1 MDRVLTQI
9 AKAALELQDLA
20 CHCLVQKIK
29 RLALRHPVIR
39 VGFPDQLDAGLKIGH
54 IRLKSGE
61 TDPLTLALVEFGG
74 GVVLVHNARYLCTD
88 TTETGGVFRIVEN
101 MI

>member
-1 MDRVLTQI
+1 MDSFLTQI
-9 AKAALELQDLA
+9 AITALELQDLA
-20 CHCLVQKIK
+20 SDRFVQKIE

-54 IRLKSGE
+54 VRLKPGE

-74 GVVLVHNARYLCTD
+74 GVVLVHNARCLCTD

>member
-1 MDRVLTQI
+1 MDSVLTQI
-9 AKAALELQDLA
+9 CITALELQDLA
-20 CHCLVQKIK
+20 SDRLVQKIK

-39 VGFPDQLDAGLKIGH
+39 VGLADQFDAGLKIGH
-54 IRLKSGE
+54 VGLKPGE

-74 GVVLVHNARYLCTD
+74 GVVFVHNARFLCTD
-88 TTETGGVFRIVEN
+88 RTETGGVFRIVEN